1 MRIPTFLPLALAGL
15 FLHAPLLA
23 QTGADSSE
31 VELTPE
37 QMEALMASMTD
48 SLEASYTYQNGAIPI
63 ADGVATLTIP
73 EGFKFLDGEQ
83 SRQVIVDVWGNPPD
97 VAADVLGMILP
108 SDAGVLDNTFTFVV
122 EYDPMGYVSDADA
135 ADIDYTEMMEG
146 MKADDAEDNRQRRE
160 AGYEGLEL
168 VGWAAP
174 PYYDAERKVLHW
186 AKELHADEAEEN
198 TLNYNVRVLGRQ
210 GVLIMNA
217 VGSMNEL
224 PAVQAAIPNV
234 LAMAAF
240 NPGHTY
246 AEFDSKVDDVAA
258 WTVGGLVAGKVLA
271 KTGFLALILKNIKLI
286 VIALGAVGAGLWK
299 FFGRKK
305 DAPPSEPQA

>member
-1 MRIPTFLPLALAGL
+1 MRIPNLLTLALAGL
-15 FLHAPLLA
+15 SLQSPLAA
-23 QTGADSSE
+23 QDAADSTAT
-31 VELTPE
+31 ELSPE
-37 QMEALMASMTD
+37 QMEALLASMTD

-108 SDAGVLDNTFTFVV
+108 TDAGVLDNTFTFVV

-135 ADIDYTEMMEG
+135 TDIDYAEMMEG

-174 PYYDAERKVLHW
+174 PFYDAERKVLHW
-186 AKELHADEAEEN
+186 AKELRADEAEEN
-198 TLNYNVRVLGRQ
+198 SLNYNVRVLGRK

-217 VGSMNEL
+217 VGSMSEL
-224 PAVQAAIPNV
+224 SAVQAAIPNV
-234 LAMAAF
+234 LAMASF

-286 VIALGAVGAGLWK
+286 VIALGAAGVGLWK
-299 FFGRKK
+299 YFGRRK
-305 DAPPSEPQA
+305 DTPPGEPQA